1 MTQAYSVRPRD
12 SHNPVLVFDEPSA
25 EAAAVAFFEGWAPA
39 DEDDDIAVIVREID
53 SGREHCFRIDADTG
67 RTEPCG

>member
-1 MTQAYSVRPRD
+1 
-12 SHNPVLVFDEPSA
+12 VFDEPSA

-39 DEDDDIAVIVREID
+39 DEDDDIAVIVREIA

-67 RTEPCG
+67 RTKPCG